1 LQQCSLQLKQLYL
14 KSQQSKQQLKLQ
26 ADMDIH
32 MAQVDTATKKEEVI
46 SKAPQKN
53 LRGFTFSTQE
63 ES

>member
-1 LQQCSLQLKQLYL
+1 LYL
-14 KSQQSKQQLKLQ
+14 KSQQSKQQLKLL

>member
-1 LQQCSLQLKQLYL
+1 LYL
-14 KSQQSKQQLKLQ
+14 KSQQSRQQLKLQ

-32 MAQVDTATKKEEVI
+32 MVQVDTATKKREVI
-46 SKAPQKN
+46 SKAPQKY

>member
-1 LQQCSLQLKQLYL
+1 
-14 KSQQSKQQLKLQ
+14 
-26 ADMDIH
+26 MDIH

-63 ES
+63 ESSEKSAGLYFFNSGGELKLMRHVKHLE

>member
-1 LQQCSLQLKQLYL
+1 
-14 KSQQSKQQLKLQ
+14 
-26 ADMDIH
+26 MDIH

>member
-1 LQQCSLQLKQLYL
+1 
-14 KSQQSKQQLKLQ
+14 
-26 ADMDIH
+26 MDIH
-32 MAQVDTATKKEEVI
+32 MVQVGIATKKREVI